1 MKIMRAYDS
10 LYDEEPE
17 LEETEFT
24 PAFARCTW
32 IEDSNDLGDIGDSF
46 SIGMD
51 VMDAD
56 ETFASDA

>member
-1 MKIMRAYDS
+1 MKMRAYVS
-10 LYDEEPE
+10 LYDDESE

-24 PAFARCTW
+24 PAFARGTW

-56 ETFASDA
+56 ESFAADA

>member
-1 MKIMRAYDS
+1 MKMRAYIS
-10 LYDEEPE
+10 LYDDESE

-24 PAFARCTW
+24 PVFARGNW
-32 IEDSNDLGDIGDSF
+32 FEDSNDLGDIGDSF

-56 ETFASDA
+56 ETFTSDA